1 MLEGEDS
8 RMTKGFSFDDKRRK
22 WKVGDKWDDRR
33 YVAQGK
39 YYARIGKKKIA
50 QKMYGKAGA
59 IKRYKPKDRY
69 IPTWEEYLDEIEIEP
84 EYIYPEEVEEE
95 YYTFRVD
102 FDIRFE
108 KES

>member
-1 MLEGEDS
+1 M
-8 RMTKGFSFDDKRRK
+8 FSEKMRK

-39 YYARIGKKKIA
+39 YFNRIGKKKA
-50 QKMYGKAGA
+50 ANRMFGKAGA
-59 IKRYKPKDRY
+59 IKRWKPEDKY
-69 IPTWEEYLDEIEIEP
+69 IMTWSEWTKTLP
-84 EYIYPEEVEEE
+84 PLTEEE
-95 YYTFRVD
+95 RYMIRLREEEEELEDGYYRFRVD